1 MQDQLA
7 KSTAE
12 HSRLTKSLV
21 STRELAEA
29 HKTDAEKA
37 AQALEE
43 LKAKHETDMANAR
56 KTTAG
61 LQRDKSDLM
70 GELNVERNR
79 RVSAMRARISRGGSP
94 TPGMLD
100 VRGPEEEDEDVFG
113 ANGSESPKKR
123 GPGFDINGNALS
135 PGALYQSDFD
145 SPDPTPS
152 KAGERLSHRSPLG
165 EMYVNEIDDLRADLE
180 KARAEIAGLKGEVEK
195 AKAGQGRQTPARDLS
210 EVDLRTPDAEWE
222 SEVNGKGT
230 RGTGTIRGRRG
241 RGRGFA
247 ASLTR
252 KLGFNKTHS
261 ALAHSP
267 STPGDRSFNSAS
279 SGTPDLL
286 RQRESS
292 VESPSSFN
300 TGSPAPLFND
310 LANQSSSSI
319 GDKDR
324 PTSFLGPAT
333 ALADELGDMNT
344 LASAVDYTDAATMT
358 DWSPS
363 SAASDRDRD
372 DADSPSAVPPMVMTT
387 AASAGSI
394 ASSELETPKRS
405 VFGETTRL
413 HINESHSPITVTG
426 ETTPTKKTV
435 ALPPSALSRTF
446 IRSPSMDLGD
456 ETTTD
461 AETDYAD
468 ARESVGTMTPRDSM
482 SELPTDTEAYATGQE
497 WQTAESTADS
507 DSDDENRTRNLTITG
522 FGLGLAGAAG
532 GYAAARQ
539 AHRMASRDRL
549 STGPE
554 RIVEVEKI
562 VEVPVDRIVEVEKIV
577 EKIVEVPVEKIVEK
591 IVEVPVERIVEVPVD
606 RIVEVEKVV
615 EKIVEV
621 PVEKI
626 IEVEKVV
633 EKIVEVPVERIV
645 EVEKRVEVP
654 VEVEKI
660 VYVDKVVEV
669 EKLVEVPV
677 EKVVEVEKRVE
688 VPVEVEKIVEVP
700 VERIVEVP
708 VEKIVEVE
716 KVVDRIVEVEKI
728 VEVPKVEEK
737 IVEVEKVVEVPV
749 DRIVEKIVE
758 VPTIVERIVEREVEV
773 PKIVEVEKIV
783 EKHVNVD
790 REVPVEKIVEV
801 IKTVEVEKV
810 VEKIVEKPVEVI
822 KEVPVERVV
831 EVEKIV
837 EKEVEKIVEKVVEV
851 PVEVIKEVEKVVEV
865 PKEVI
870 REVEVPVEIIREV
883 EKRVEV
889 PVQVEVEKIVEVPV
903 EKIVDRIVE
912 VEKIVE
918 VERRVEVPVEV
929 ERIVEKRVEVPVE
942 VEKIVE
948 KIVEVPVM
956 VDRIV
961 EKRVEVPVDRIVE
974 KRVEIPVERIVE
986 KIVQVLAKRPETTDG
1001 GSQTDPV
1008 AGIPVSPSAPAAD
1021 VGLFRVAAGGNYD
1034 FLTAPPAAA
1043 TLGSKQVQRTSINTF
1058 GGNDSGT
1065 EGLPSIRGISPAPA
1079 IEGLPSPTESAPDRS
1094 RPPLMNLPPPPS
1106 MPPPPTAV
1114 KKMSTGPPPRPQSPP
1129 PDEYVARGATPATAA
1144 GRRTS
1149 QRQPPSAANAAIR
1162 SSSAMGPPESASRQP
1177 SRSSFRQNTVNTP
1190 ARDEAAWAKSR
1201 ESVKRRATKVISG
1214 PNTNGLNSAASS
1226 IMGSHGNASMS
1237 SLGSMHKAPR
1247 APATTGATD
1256 PATIHAI
1263 TQTMIGEYLHKYT
1276 RRVVGKGQ
1284 SEKRHR
1290 RFFWVHP
1297 YTKTLYWSSED
1308 PGSGIASESSAKS
1321 GTWHQSS

>member
-822 KEVPVERVV
+822 KEVA
-831 EVEKIV
+831 KI
-837 EKEVEKIVEKVVEV
+837 VEV
-851 PVEVIKEVEKVVEV
+851 PVEVVREVQV
-865 PKEVI
+865 PFEVI
-870 REVEVPVEIIREV
+870 REVE
-883 EKRVEV
+883 KWVEV
-889 PVQVEVEKIVEVPV
+889 PVHVEVEKIVEVPV
-903 EKIVDRIVE
+903 EKIVERIVE

-948 KIVEVPVM
+948 KVVEVPVM

-961 EKRVEVPVDRIVE
+961 EKRVEVPV
-974 KRVEIPVERIVE
+974 ERIVE
-986 KIVQVLAKRPETTDG
+986 KIVEVPVERIVERIVEVPAKRPETNDG
-1001 GSQTDPV
+1001 HSQTDPV

-1034 FLTAPPAAA
+1034 FLKAPPAAS
-1043 TLGSKQVQRTSINTF
+1043 TFGSKQAHRTSINTF

-1065 EGLPSIRGISPAPA
+1065 EGLPSIRGLSPAPA
-1079 IEGLPSPTESAPDRS
+1079 IDGLPSPTESAPDRS

-1129 PDEYVARGATPATAA
+1129 LDEYASRGATQTAA
-1144 GRRTS
+1144 ANRRTS
-1149 QRQPPSAANAAIR
+1149 QRQPPSAATGAIR
-1162 SSSAMGPPESASRQP
+1162 SSSAMGAPEGASRQP
-1177 SRSSFRQNTVNTP
+1177 SRSSFRQNTGNSTV
-1190 ARDEAAWAKSR
+1190 RDEAAWAKSR

-1214 PNTNGLNSAASS
+1214 PNTNELNSAASS
-1226 IMGSHGNASMS
+1226 IMGSHENASMS
-1237 SLGSMHKAPR
+1237 SLGSMHQAPR

-1256 PATIHAI
+1256 PVTIHAI

-1284 SEKRHR
+1284 SEKRHK

-1321 GTWHQSS
+1321 GM